1 MNAMKRRRIL
11 AVLLAAVLAS
21 VLSGCYF
28 TTTGPTATTGLTGE
42 KADRAAEE
50 TADETPRI
58 WETDAPEPPDTETA
72 APTVPSVPPET
83 EPPSPSAPPEPEPI
97 PAETAA
103 ETEPGPAAENEEVFV
118 WETEPAPMEP
128 IYPKLEPES
137 IPDAA
142 AVTETEPA
150 ETDSPF
156 EWNSEPVPERGAPE
170 PEDDWFAG
178 TAVEDY
184 LSEDGYYVVN
194 TSTHRMHSPECRDVE
209 KILPKNLSRT
219 DYPEKIFALDPDYRY
234 CGHCNGKP

>member
-58 WETDAPEPPDTETA
+58 WEPSPPETKPPLPSETE
-72 APTVPSVPPET
+72 PVQPET
-83 EPPSPSAPPEPEPI
+83 EPETIPPLPPEPEPI

-103 ETEPGPAAENEEVFV
+103 ETEPGPAAENEEVFA

-156 EWNSEPVPERGAPE
+156 DWEPEPDPARTLPE

-194 TSTHRMHSPECRDVE
+194 TSTHRIHSPECRDIE
-209 KILPKNLSRT
+209 KILSKNLSRT
-219 DYPEKIFALDPDYRY
+219 DYPEKIFAIDPDYRY